1 MENQNSKLPEDILRA
16 IVRIF
21 FSDMHIIIVDL
32 ILKDNYVTEY
42 SISKELKIGIDR
54 TRLIT
59 NNLINEKLVSFEERL
74 FKKIN
79 SKDDIFKKNS
89 KKDFKLRYLYF
100 DKVLFGYNI
109 KKKFKR
115 LIFNCFKEKTKS
127 LSSFLSCPRKIC
139 NKIYKKKDIE
149 NLPIDNISGR
159 FVCNNPLTFN
169 IICGS
174 KLIKERENYEIK
186 IESFRIFKNLLE
198 SMDFSNHKKRVE
210 GE

>member
-1 MENQNSKLPEDILRA
+1 MISRGRTFLILA
-16 IVRIF
+16 AFVFVRIF

-59 NNLINEKLVSFEERL
+59 NNLINEKLISFEERL

-139 NKIYKKKDIE
+139 NKIYKKKDID
-149 NLPIDNISGR
+149 LLKIVCALR
-159 FVCNNPLTFN
+159 FHD
-169 IICGS
+169 G
-174 KLIKERENYEIK
+174 
-186 IESFRIFKNLLE
+186 
-198 SMDFSNHKKRVE
+198 FSAFFFHTLCL
-210 GE
+210 